1 MLLSSG
7 NPNLSHPAI
16 CSGDQSKLNLAATT
30 FCRLWF
36 MPSLHCLGRLACS
49 QACESASYARYLFQP
64 PLRAISR
71 LTVDG
76 ALPIVIAIWRIDA
89 LTARPREI
97 SSRSARFSAKRER
110 QRVKGAIPPL
120 EATTPCTHPACL
132 PKARPIS
139 LKDCP
144 FFHLRHSSAF
154 WPADN
159 PGRPNRAINTSK
171 STLDQMVLR

>member
-16 CSGDQSKLNLAATT
+16 CSGDQSKLNLPATT
-30 FCRLWF
+30 FCRLAF

-49 QACESASYARYLFQP
+49 HACESASDARYLFRP

-71 LTVDG
+71 LTVEG
-76 ALPIVIAIWRIDA
+76 ALPIMIAICRIDA
-89 LTARPREI
+89 LAAMPREI
-97 SSRSARFSAKRER
+97 SSRSARLSARRER
-110 QRVKGAIPPL
+110 QRAAGAIPPV
-120 EATTPCTHPACL
+120 EEITPCTDPACL

-144 FFHLRHSSAF
+144 FFHLLHNSAF
-154 WPADN
+154 
-159 PGRPNRAINTSK
+159 
-171 STLDQMVLR
+171 